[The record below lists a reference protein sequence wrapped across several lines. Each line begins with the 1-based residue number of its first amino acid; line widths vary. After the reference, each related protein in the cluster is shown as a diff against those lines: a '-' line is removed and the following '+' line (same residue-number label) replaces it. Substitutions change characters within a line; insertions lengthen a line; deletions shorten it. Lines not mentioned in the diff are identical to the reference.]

1 MLEFIG
7 KSFGSPRAG
16 VAAALFAAAL
26 SAVAGAA
33 PAQAQ
38 DAYPSRV
45 VKVIVPQPPGGGF
58 DFVGRLLSER
68 LGRQLGQTFVVENR
82 PGSGT
87 LVGTDAVA
95 KSTPDGYTLL
105 VGSVSNIALN
115 PGLYKNLPY
124 DSLRDFEPLGLAVA
138 YSYTLMARSDLPFNT
153 LQEVVAEAK
162 AKPRSLTYA
171 SAGNGSGQHVLAA
184 ALWHLA
190 GVELVHVPYRGAQA
204 AYQDLLGGRVDLFF
218 DLAPTAGRQIAGGR
232 VKALASSGAQRN
244 PAHPDLPTV
253 RETGVA
259 QLELE
264 SWFGLFA
271 PSKTSPEVLQR
282 LRSELAGVVVA
293 PDVTETFVKAGGRPL
308 SLNEA
313 ATRKLVENDVSRWTT
328 LIREA
333 GITSE

>member
-58 DFVGRLLSER
+58 DFVGRLLADR
-68 LGRQLGQTFVVENR
+68 MGKQLGQTFVVENR

-138 YSYTLMARSDLPFNT
+138 YSYTLMAR
-153 LQEVVAEAK
+153 
-162 AKPRSLTYA
+162 
-171 SAGNGSGQHVLAA
+171 
-184 ALWHLA
+184 
-190 GVELVHVPYRGAQA
+190 
-204 AYQDLLGGRVDLFF
+204 
-218 DLAPTAGRQIAGGR
+218 
-232 VKALASSGAQRN
+232 
-244 PAHPDLPTV
+244 
-253 RETGVA
+253 
-259 QLELE
+259 
-264 SWFGLFA
+264 
-271 PSKTSPEVLQR
+271 R
-282 LRSELAGVVVA
+282 LS
-293 PDVTETFVKAGGRPL
+293 
-308 SLNEA
+308 
-313 ATRKLVENDVSRWTT
+313 
-328 LIREA
+328 
-333 GITSE
+333 